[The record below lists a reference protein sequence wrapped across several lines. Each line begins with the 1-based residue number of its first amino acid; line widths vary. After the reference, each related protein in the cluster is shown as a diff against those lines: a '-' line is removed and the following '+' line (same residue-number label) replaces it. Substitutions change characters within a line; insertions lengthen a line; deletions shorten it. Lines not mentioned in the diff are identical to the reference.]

1 MEEYIEHKVK
11 NKAEKYIKKIVK
23 VIFYIIAGI
32 AFLLLFAYIFMYLWN
47 WLMPEIFGL
56 TTLTYWQAAGLL
68 ILSKIIFGSFSEGGG
83 RKKKHKK
90 GQSKRP
96 FNTKRRGICGD
107 DFSKWKHYDA
117 FWKDE
122 GEKAYDKYVEEKRN
136 EKNESSS

>member
-11 NKAEKYIKKIVK
+11 SKAEKYLKKAAKI
-23 VIFYIIAGI
+23 ILIIIAGI

-56 TTLTYWQAAGLL
+56 TTLTYLQAGGLL
-68 ILSKIIFGSFSEGGG
+68 ILCKIIFGCFGEGGG
-83 RKKKHKK
+83 GKKKRKKR
-90 GQSKRP
+90 QSKKP
-96 FNTKRRGICGD
+96 FNSRRRGICND

-122 GEKAYDKYVEEKRN
+122 GEKAYEKYVEEKRN
-136 EKNESSS
+136 EKGDSPS